1 MSNSRK
7 QTYIVTRDFKSPE
20 VYNTGS
26 SYQSAAIGFKKFK
39 KGQIIQGELKHS
51 GGKPAFVLVDRMTVV
66 PLGNIK
72 KMVTVNVVDR
82 TSSATGSTERVTKE
96 YLKKSKI
103 PKIRYMDA
111 ILLGAVV
118 GGVGFWFAEKKELI
132 NVDNPKAKLYA
143 AVGGAALAFYI
154 VYRHQQN
161 KVKLPNSTKKD

>member
-7 QTYIVTRDFKSPE
+7 QTYIVTRDFKTPE

-26 SYQSAAIGFKKFK
+26 SYQSAQIGFKKFT
-39 KGQIIQGELKHS
+39 KGQIISGELKHS

-82 TSSATGSTERVTKE
+82 KSSASGSTERHRMPKD

-161 KVKLPNSTKKD
+161 KIKLPNSTK